1 MNRIVVH
8 SRIGADGVLQLAVPI
23 GLAEADR
30 EVEVTIEPAV
40 QEREE
45 SAEREEWQ
53 QFVHETAGAWQGELE
68 PREPGEKGRTTMA
81 VRWQDYVE
89 ERKDVMLGKPVFKG
103 TRLTVEHVM
112 RELGAGI
119 TFDELLRNYPRLQSE
134 HLQAA
139 MQYAS
144 DVLAME
150 QTIFQ

>member
-1 MNRIVVH
+1 MTMNRIVMH

-30 EVEVTIEPAV
+30 EVEVTIEPAAPK
-40 QEREE
+40 RD
-45 SAEREEWQ
+45 AGGEREEWE

-68 PREPGEKGRTTMA
+68 PREPGEKGRTTMT

-103 TRLTVEHVM
+103 TRLTVEHIL
-112 RELGAGI
+112 RELGTGI

-139 MQYAS
+139 MQYALS
-144 DVLAME
+144 
-150 QTIFQ
+150 